1 MNKHPEVTI
10 IMPVFNDENYIEN
23 AINSILNQSFTD
35 FEFIII
41 NDNSTDNTKNILKKI
56 TDRRI
61 QVIHNEKNYGISRS
75 RNTGLKL
82 ATGKYIF
89 ITDSDCEPEKDWVLN
104 GLTALKKSNVLAVEG
119 FTYYVSRDFQPMID
133 DKLPGTLMSKGH
145 YMTANMGY
153 KKDVLLD
160 LNGFDEN
167 HFYLADRDLALRI
180 LERGRIEFC
189 ENMVVKHLKKTWTP
203 SRFIKS
209 AIRAHD
215 RVRLIKY
222 RNDRVFTLGF
232 ILFPKNLL
240 KILFPPLIF
249 FPILRG
255 KCKNWNQFLIIIS
268 VYPKVIYER
277 IFIWRTAVE
286 NRIFIV

>member
-1 MNKHPEVTI
+1 MNNNPEVSV

-23 AINSILNQSFTD
+23 AVRSILNQSFKD

-41 NDNSTDNTKNILKKI
+41 NDHSTDNTKNISMNFN
-56 TDRRI
+56 DSRV
-61 QVIHNEKNYGISRS
+61 QVIHNDQNFGISKS
-75 RNTGLKL
+75 RNAGIRV
-82 ATGKYIF
+82 ARGQYIF
-89 ITDSDCEPEKDWVLN
+89 ITDSDCEPEKDWILN
-104 GLTALKKSNVLAVEG
+104 GLSVLKNSDALAVEG
-119 FTYYVSRDFQPMID
+119 FTYYVSRDYKPVLD
-133 DKLPGTLMSKGH
+133 DKIPGTLMSKGH

-153 KKDVLLD
+153 RKDVLVN

-180 LERGRIEFC
+180 LNLGKIEFC
-189 ENMVVKHLKKTWTP
+189 ENMVVKHLKKRWTP

-222 RNDRVFTLGF
+222 RNDRVMTLGF
-232 ILFPKNLL
+232 ILFQRNLL
-240 KILFPPLIF
+240 KILIPPLIF
-249 FPILRG
+249 LPILKGR
-255 KCKNWNQFLIIIS
+255 CKSWNQFLIIIS
-268 VYPKVIYER
+268 AYSRAIYER
-277 IFIWRTAVE
+277 MIIWRTAIE